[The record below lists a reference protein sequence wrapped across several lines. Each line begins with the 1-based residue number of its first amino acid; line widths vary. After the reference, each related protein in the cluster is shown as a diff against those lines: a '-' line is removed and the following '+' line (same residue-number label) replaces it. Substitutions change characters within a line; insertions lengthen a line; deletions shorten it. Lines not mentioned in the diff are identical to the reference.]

1 MDPLLQILKERGRL
15 PTAELAKL
23 TGKSEPEVEKA
34 VRRFES
40 DRVIL
45 VTKLFWIRTKQGMG
59 VFAR

>member
-34 VRRFES
+34 LRRFES
-40 DRVIL
+40 D
-45 VTKLFWIRTKQGMG
+45 
-59 VFAR
+59 